1 MMRGAER
8 AKSPDSA
15 SKSTRHSTSQ
25 KLQWNNSVPFMVHCN
40 SHRPSEMTKE
50 LELRFQQLQMLLQL
64 STLKKA
70 RDSYRRKKVYTTTP
84 IETAI
89 TSAQTR

>member
-1 MMRGAER
+1 
-8 AKSPDSA
+8 
-15 SKSTRHSTSQ
+15 
-25 KLQWNNSVPFMVHCN
+25 
-40 SHRPSEMTKE
+40 MTKE